1 MNLNESSLGF
11 NEKVI
16 FALRSLY
23 RERGYSQYK
32 MSKFEEYDLYARN
45 KDFLISD
52 SVITFTDTN
61 GKLMALK
68 PDVTLSIIKNL
79 KDLPDCV
86 QKVYYNENV
95 YRISKGSHAFKE
107 IMQAGLECFG
117 DIDSYNICEV
127 VSLAAKSLKIISE
140 NSVLDISHL
149 KLAGDII
156 ESFGVDE
163 YGRKEIIK
171 CISEK
176 NVHELRRV
184 CSSLGIPEDKADIIR
199 LLITTSGKPD
209 EVLPLLENSLKG
221 KTDITPVKQLR
232 EIIDGVDDD
241 ARDMLRI
248 DFSVVDDMKYYN
260 GIVFKGYVEG
270 IPSSVVSGGQYDRLM
285 NRMKRKSGAIGFAVY
300 LDTLERL
307 DTTKKDYDVDTLLI
321 YGEGDSPSA
330 VSATVK
336 ALSVNG
342 SSVLA
347 CKKIPMDIKYR
358 AAVRLSNCEV
368 NSDEKNA

>member
-1 MNLNESSLGF
+1 MNLNESSLSF

-79 KDLPDCV
+79 KDLPDFV
-86 QKVYYNENV
+86 QKVFYNENV

-117 DIDSYNICEV
+117 DIDNYNICEV
-127 VSLAAKSLKIISE
+127 VSLAAKSLKTISE

-149 KLAGDII
+149 KLIGDII
-156 ESFGVDE
+156 EGFDVDAQ
-163 YGRKEIIK
+163 GKKEILK
-171 CISEK
+171 CIGEK
-176 NVHELRRV
+176 NVHELKRV
-184 CSSLGIPEDKADIIR
+184 CASLGVADESANIIK
-199 LLITTSGKPD
+199 LLITTSGKPAD
-209 EVLPLLENSLKG
+209 VLPLLESTLNGKADISPINQLK
-221 KTDITPVKQLR
+221 
-232 EIIDGVDDD
+232 EIIEGIDEDV
-241 ARDMLRI
+241 RDMLRI

-260 GIVFKGYVEG
+260 GIVFKGYIEG

-300 LDTLERL
+300 LDALERL
-307 DTTKKDYDVDTLLI
+307 GMTAKKYDVDTLLV
-321 YGEGDSPSA
+321 YSEKDSPSA

-336 ALSVNG
+336 ALSANG

-347 CKKIPMDIKYR
+347 CKKIPEDIKYR

-368 NSDEKNA
+368 NPDEKDA

>member
-1 MNLNESSLGF
+1 MNLNESSLSF

-86 QKVYYNENV
+86 QKVFYNENV

-117 DIDSYNICEV
+117 DIDNYNICEV
-127 VSLAAKSLKIISE
+127 VSLAAKSLKTISE

-149 KLAGDII
+149 KLIGDII
-156 ESFGVDE
+156 EGFDVDAQ
-163 YGRKEIIK
+163 GKKEILK
-171 CISEK
+171 CIGEK
-176 NVHELRRV
+176 NVHELKRV
-184 CSSLGIPEDKADIIR
+184 CASLGVADESADIIK
-199 LLITTSGKPD
+199 LLITTSGKPAD
-209 EVLPLLENSLKG
+209 VLPLLESTLNGKADISPINQLK
-221 KTDITPVKQLR
+221 
-232 EIIDGVDDD
+232 EIIEGIDEDV
-241 ARDMLRI
+241 RDMLRI

-260 GIVFKGYVEG
+260 GIVFKGYIEG

-300 LDTLERL
+300 LDAIERL
-307 DTTKKDYDVDTLLI
+307 GMTAKKYDVDTLLV
-321 YGEGDSPSA
+321 YSEKDSPSA

-336 ALSVNG
+336 ALSANG

-347 CKKIPMDIKYR
+347 CKKIPEDIKYR

-368 NSDEKNA
+368 NPDEKDA

>member
-1 MNLNESSLGF
+1 MNLNESSLSF

-86 QKVYYNENV
+86 QKVFYNENV

-117 DIDSYNICEV
+117 DIDNYNICEV
-127 VSLAAKSLKIISE
+127 VSLAAKSLKTISE

-149 KLAGDII
+149 KLIGDII
-156 ESFGVDE
+156 EGFDVDAQ
-163 YGRKEIIK
+163 GKKEILK
-171 CISEK
+171 CIGEK
-176 NVHELRRV
+176 NVHELKRV
-184 CSSLGIPEDKADIIR
+184 CASLGVADESADIIR
-199 LLITTSGKPD
+199 LLITTSGKPAD
-209 EVLPLLENSLKG
+209 VLPLLESTLNGKADISPINQLK
-221 KTDITPVKQLR
+221 
-232 EIIDGVDDD
+232 EIIEGVDEDI
-241 ARDMLRI
+241 REMLRI

-260 GIVFKGYVEG
+260 GIVFKGYIEG
-270 IPSSVVSGGQYDRLM
+270 IPTSVVSGGQYDRLM

-300 LDTLERL
+300 LDALERL
-307 DTTKKDYDVDTLLI
+307 GMTAKKYDVDTLLV
-321 YGEGDSPSA
+321 YSEKDSPSA
-330 VSATVK
+330 VSAAVK
-336 ALSVNG
+336 ALSANG

-347 CKKIPMDIKYR
+347 CKKIPEDIKYR

>member
-1 MNLNESSLGF
+1 MNLNESSLSF

-23 RERGYSQYK
+23 RERGYCQYK

-52 SVITFTDTN
+52 GVITFTDTN

-107 IMQAGLECFG
+107 IMQVGLECFG
-117 DIDSYNICEV
+117 DIDNYSICEV
-127 VSLAAKSLKIISE
+127 VSLAAKSLRAISE
-140 NSVLDISHL
+140 SSVLDISHL
-149 KLAGDII
+149 KLIGNILD
-156 ESFGVDE
+156 SFSVDE
-163 YGRKEIIK
+163 HGKKEILK
-171 CISEK
+171 CIGEK
-176 NVHELRRV
+176 NVHELKRV
-184 CSSLGIPEDKADIIR
+184 CTSLGVPEEATDIIKM
-199 LLITTSGKPD
+199 LITTSGKPD
-209 EVLPLLENSLKG
+209 EVLPLLESSLEG
-221 KTDITPVKQLR
+221 KIDISPLNQFK
-232 EIIDGVDDD
+232 EIIEGVDEDV
-241 ARDMLRI
+241 RDMLRI

-270 IPSSVVSGGQYDRLM
+270 IPASVVSGGQYDRLM
-285 NRMKRKSGAIGFAVY
+285 NKMKRKSGAIGFAVY
-300 LDTLERL
+300 LDTIERL
-307 DTTKKDYDVDTLLI
+307 GATAKIYDVDTILI
-321 YGEGDSPSA
+321 YGDTDAPSDI
-330 VSATVK
+330 SATVK
-336 ALSVNG
+336 ALSANG

-347 CKKIPMDIKYR
+347 CKKIPEDIKYR

>member
-127 VSLAAKSLKIISE
+127 VSLAAKSLRIISE

-209 EVLPLLENSLKG
+209 EVLTLLENSLKG

-232 EIIDGVDDD
+232 EIIDGVDED

-347 CKKIPMDIKYR
+347 CKKIPVDIKYR

>member
-1 MNLNESSLGF
+1 
-11 NEKVI
+11 
-16 FALRSLY
+16 
-23 RERGYSQYK
+23 
-32 MSKFEEYDLYARN
+32 
-45 KDFLISD
+45 
-52 SVITFTDTN
+52 
-61 GKLMALK
+61 MALK

-79 KDLPDCV
+79 KDLPDGV

-107 IMQAGLECFG
+107 IVQAGLECFG
-117 DIDSYNICEV
+117 DIDNYNICEV
-127 VSLAAKSLKIISE
+127 VSLAVKSLKTISE
-140 NSVLDISHL
+140 SSVLDISHL
-149 KLAGDII
+149 KLVGDII

-184 CSSLGIPEDKADIIR
+184 CSALGVPEDSAEIIR
-199 LLITTSGKPD
+199 LLITTTGRPD
-209 EVLPLLENSLKG
+209 EVLPYLEVNLEG
-221 KTDITPVKQLR
+221 KTDLSPISQLR
-232 EIIDGVDDD
+232 EIVNGVDEEV
-241 ARDMLRI
+241 RNMIRI

-260 GIVFKGYVEG
+260 GIVFKGYIEG
-270 IPSSVVSGGQYDRLM
+270 IPSSVVSGGQYDKLM
-285 NRMKRKSGAIGFAVY
+285 KRMKRKSGAIGFAVY

-307 DTTKKDYDVDTLLI
+307 STSVKEYDVDTLLI
-321 YGEGDSPSA
+321 YSENDSPLT

-347 CKKIPMDIKYR
+347 CKKIPEDIKYR
-358 AAVRLSNCEV
+358 AAVRLNSCEV
-368 NSDEKNA
+368 NTNEENA

>member
-1 MNLNESSLGF
+1 MNLNESSLSF

-79 KDLPDCV
+79 KDHPDCV

-117 DIDSYNICEV
+117 DIDNYNICEV
-127 VSLAAKSLKIISE
+127 VSLAAKSLKTISE

-149 KLAGDII
+149 KLIGDII
-156 ESFGVDE
+156 EGFDVD
-163 YGRKEIIK
+163 GQGKKEILK
-171 CISEK
+171 CIGEK
-176 NVHELRRV
+176 NVHELKRV
-184 CSSLGIPEDKADIIR
+184 CASLGVADESADIIR
-199 LLITTSGKPD
+199 LLITTSGKPSD
-209 EVLPLLENSLKG
+209 VLPLLEASLGG
-221 KTDITPVKQLR
+221 KADISPINQLKD
-232 EIIDGVDDD
+232 IIEGVDEDV
-241 ARDMLRI
+241 RDMLRI

-260 GIVFKGYVEG
+260 GIVFKGYIEG
-270 IPSSVVSGGQYDRLM
+270 VPTSVISGGQYDRLM

-300 LDTLERL
+300 LDALERL
-307 DTTKKDYDVDTLLI
+307 GMTAKKYDIDTLLV
-321 YGEGDSPSA
+321 YSEKDSPSA
-330 VSATVK
+330 VSAAVK
-336 ALSVNG
+336 ALSANG

-347 CKKIPMDIKYR
+347 CKKIPEDIKYR

-368 NSDEKNA
+368 NPDEKNA

>member
-1 MNLNESSLGF
+1 MNLNESSLSF

-32 MSKFEEYDLYARN
+32 VSKFEEYDLYARN

-79 KDLPDCV
+79 KDLHDCV
-86 QKVYYNENV
+86 QKDFYNENV

-117 DIDSYNICEV
+117 DIDNYNICEV
-127 VSLAAKSLKIISE
+127 VSLAAKSLKTISE

-149 KLAGDII
+149 KLIGDII
-156 ESFGVDE
+156 EGFDVDAQ
-163 YGRKEIIK
+163 GKKEILK
-171 CISEK
+171 CIGEK
-176 NVHELRRV
+176 NVHELKRV
-184 CSSLGIPEDKADIIR
+184 CASLGVADESADIIK
-199 LLITTSGKPD
+199 LLITTSGKPAD
-209 EVLPLLENSLKG
+209 VLPLLESTLNGKADISPINQLK
-221 KTDITPVKQLR
+221 
-232 EIIDGVDDD
+232 EIIEGIDEDV
-241 ARDMLRI
+241 RDMLRI

-260 GIVFKGYVEG
+260 GIVFKGYIEG

-300 LDTLERL
+300 LDALERL
-307 DTTKKDYDVDTLLI
+307 GMTAKKYDVDTLLV
-321 YGEGDSPSA
+321 YSEKDSPSA
-330 VSATVK
+330 VSTTVK
-336 ALSVNG
+336 ALSANG

-347 CKKIPMDIKYR
+347 CKKIPEDIKYR

-368 NSDEKNA
+368 NPDEKDA

>member
-1 MNLNESSLGF
+1 MNLNESSLSF

-117 DIDSYNICEV
+117 DIDNYNICEV
-127 VSLAAKSLKIISE
+127 VSLAAKSLKTISE

-149 KLAGDII
+149 KLIGDII
-156 ESFGVDE
+156 ESFDVDE
-163 YGRKEIIK
+163 YGKKEILK
-171 CISEK
+171 CIGEK
-176 NVHELRRV
+176 NVHELKRV
-184 CSSLGIPEDKADIIR
+184 CASLGVAEEKADIIVI
-199 LLITTSGKPD
+199 LITTSGKPSD
-209 EVLPLLENSLKG
+209 VLNLLETTLKD
-221 KTDITPVKQLR
+221 KADISPINQLK
-232 EIIDGVDDD
+232 EIIDGINEDV
-241 ARDMLRI
+241 RDMLRI

-260 GIVFKGYVEG
+260 GIVFKGYIEG
-270 IPSSVVSGGQYDRLM
+270 IPTSVVSGGQYDRLM

-307 DTTKKDYDVDTLLI
+307 GTTAKKYDVDTLLI
-321 YGEGDSPSA
+321 YSENDNPCA
-330 VSATVK
+330 VSSAVK
-336 ALSVNG
+336 ALSSNG

-347 CKKIPMDIKYR
+347 CKKIPEDIKYR

-368 NSDEKNA
+368 NPDEKNA

>member
-1 MNLNESSLGF
+1 MNINESSLNF

-107 IMQAGLECFG
+107 IVQAGLECFG
-117 DIDSYNICEV
+117 DIDNYNICEV
-127 VSLAAKSLKIISE
+127 VSLAAKSLKTISE
-140 NSVLDISHL
+140 NALLDISHL
-149 KLAGDII
+149 KLVGDIT

-163 YGRKEIIK
+163 YARKEIIK

-184 CSSLGIPEDKADIIR
+184 CSSHGVPEDGAEIIR

-209 EVLPLLENSLKG
+209 EVLPRLEAALEG
-221 KTDITPVKQLR
+221 KADITPINQLK
-232 EIIDGVDDD
+232 EIIKGVDEDVK
-241 ARDMLRI
+241 DMLRI

-285 NRMKRKSGAIGFAVY
+285 KRMKRKSGAIGFAVY
-300 LDTLERL
+300 LDTIERL
-307 DTTKKDYDVDTLLI
+307 GTSAKEYDVDTLLI
-321 YGEGDSPSA
+321 YSEKDSPLT
-330 VSATVK
+330 VSETVK

-347 CKKIPMDIKYR
+347 CKKIPEDIKYR